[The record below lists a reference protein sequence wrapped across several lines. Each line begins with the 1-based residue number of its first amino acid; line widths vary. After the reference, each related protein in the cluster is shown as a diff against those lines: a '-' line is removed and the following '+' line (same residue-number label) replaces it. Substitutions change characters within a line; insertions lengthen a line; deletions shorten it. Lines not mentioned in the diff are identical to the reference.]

1 MNAKQK
7 QEIIKMYAETI
18 EAENDVKKRIRHIE
32 KLKDTFSAE
41 IENWEV
47 LLREYADKKNLMGL
61 ISAME
66 VRSGHTPHMPSAPR
80 PEKAEMSKEASQLPF
95 YTSKSREQL
104 DAEMKEFNEKRMRY
118 VMLMSFA
125 DTLYKQGKLTL
136 EGYYCI
142 QEIFGEFYGFTEKS
156 IFYWNG
162 PHDGEPIKK
171 DTHRRNK
178 TYTRRDT
185 AYWEEYEKK
194 HKK

>member
-7 QEIIKMYAETI
+7 QEVIKMYAETI

-47 LLREYADKKNLMGL
+47 LLCEYADRKRLMGV
-61 ISAME
+61 ISAMD
-66 VRSGHTPHMPSAPR
+66 VRSGHTPHMPSMPIADGEEVHKGTTMPVYT
-80 PEKAEMSKEASQLPF
+80 PKSQ
-95 YTSKSREQL
+95 EQL

-136 EGYYCI
+136 ENYYFI
-142 QEIFGEFYGFTEKS
+142 QDAFGKFYGFTEKS
-156 IFYWNG
+156 LFYWDG
-162 PHDGEPIKK
+162 PHVGEPIEK

-178 TYTRRDT
+178 TYTRRNT